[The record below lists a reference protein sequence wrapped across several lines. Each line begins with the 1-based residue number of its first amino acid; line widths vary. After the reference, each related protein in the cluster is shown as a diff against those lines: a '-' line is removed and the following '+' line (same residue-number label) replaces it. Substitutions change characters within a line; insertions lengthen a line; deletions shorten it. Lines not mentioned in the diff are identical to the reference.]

1 MYFVG
6 RCIILLGY
14 FILFY
19 FYNFRFIIGLDFSH
33 ESIIVNLLEFIMN
46 FLHKSNLMK
55 TYYYFFFQ
63 SNTNITFPISNTF

>member
-55 TYYYFFFQ
+55 TYY
-63 SNTNITFPISNTF
+63 